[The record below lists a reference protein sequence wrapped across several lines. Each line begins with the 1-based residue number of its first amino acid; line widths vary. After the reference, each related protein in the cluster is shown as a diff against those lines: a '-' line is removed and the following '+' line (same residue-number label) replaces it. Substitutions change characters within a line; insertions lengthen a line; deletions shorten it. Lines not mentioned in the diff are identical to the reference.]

1 MKRRADVKAIKI
13 GKNWKKPSPAAFK
26 ITYIGLVAADR
37 PHAAMTATIPLIIPA
52 AAKGPRK
59 GWKILETKDTKR
71 SKRFP
76 LGASPSSI
84 SRLPPAGRPP
94 TWRTSA

>member
-1 MKRRADVKAIKI
+1 
-13 GKNWKKPSPAAFK
+13 
-26 ITYIGLVAADR
+26 
-37 PHAAMTATIPLIIPA
+37 MTATIPLIIPA

-76 LGASPSSI
+76 FGASPPHQDQDFH
-84 SRLPPAGRPP
+84 LLEDHQPGEPA
-94 TWRTSA
+94 